1 MHRSRTDTIAL
12 IALAVAV
19 GAGTGAIVAA
29 QDLGL
34 SAALSVALVILL
46 GTGIA
51 AAVEAGIIVPLR
63 ARADQAQTEAATAAA
78 TVAHHRHL
86 SETVRVA
93 AEAIRCAGTFEEV
106 NDLLERTALELVPD
120 REVRC
125 HAVAEHQRCRAS
137 REARTVESPSTRG
150 LGACPHVLER
160 CDDLAMP
167 QERSVICVP
176 IGGSAPIAV
185 LTLIGAPEEL
195 LEDPTRQALEMVATH
210 ASLRLSALQASP
222 APVVARDGVVGK
234 HDPAAPEPDIEIRDP
249 LTGLPNHLS
258 GHRHI
263 RSLIGS
269 LTPFA
274 VSLCDVDNFAGF
286 NDRHGPEEGDRA
298 LRRMARLLVQQLRP
312 GDHVCRVGPDVFL
325 AVFPNCSALHARQAM
340 ERVREAVALDLAAT
354 GAPPFTFSAGIADS
368 YRGTSIDEL
377 LDAAADAVD
386 AAKVDGGN
394 RVKVTSVDVHPSPP
408 R

>member
-1 MHRSRTDTIAL
+1 M
-12 IALAVAV
+12 ALAVAV

-34 SAALSVALVILL
+34 SVVLSVALVILL

-63 ARADQAQTEAATAAA
+63 ARADQAQTEAAAAA
-78 TVAHHRHL
+78 TELAHHRHL
-86 SETVRVA
+86 IETVRVS
-93 AEAIRCAGTFEEV
+93 AEAIRCAEMVEDV
-106 NDLLERTALELVPD
+106 IDLVERTALELVPD

-125 HAVAEHQRCRAS
+125 HAVAEHQRCRAT
-137 REARTVESPSTRG
+137 RETKMVESPSTRG
-150 LGACPHVLER
+150 LGACPHSLGSH
-160 CDDLAMP
+160 DDP
-167 QERSVICVP
+167 PEERSVICMP
-176 IGGSAPIAV
+176 IGGSVPVVV
-185 LTLIGAPEEL
+185 LTLIGAPSEL
-195 LEDPTRQALEMVATH
+195 LDQPTRQALETVATH
-210 ASLRLSALQASP
+210 ASLRLSELRTAP
-222 APVVARDGVVGK
+222 APPMASHSAVGNLE
-234 HDPAAPEPDIEIRDP
+234 PATPEPDIEVRDP
-249 LTGLPNHLS
+249 LTGLANHLS
-258 GHRHI
+258 ARQHI

-274 VSLCDVDNFAGF
+274 VGLCDVDDFAGF
-286 NDRHGPEEGDRA
+286 NERHGPEEGDRA
-298 LRRMARLLVQQLRP
+298 LRRMARLLVEQLRP
-312 GDHVCRVGPDVFL
+312 SDHVCRVGPDVFL
-325 AVFPNCSALHARQAM
+325 ALFPNCSALHARQAM

-386 AAKVDGGN
+386 AAKEDGGN